1 MTATAAKETR
11 AFQTEVKQL
20 LDLMIHSLY
29 SNKEIFL
36 RELISN
42 ASDAADK
49 LRFEATKDDA
59 LNEGDSDLHV
69 YINVDKEARTITISD
84 NGIGMSRDEVVN
96 NIGTIA
102 RSGTK
107 EFFGQL
113 TGDQEQDAHL
123 IGQFGVGFYSSFL
136 IADRVTLTTRRAGL
150 TKEHG
155 VHWESAGD
163 GEYELDTVEK
173 ETRGTEIVLHLREE
187 ADEYLDD
194 WRLKSIIHKYAD
206 HIPFPIRMMGVP
218 VPAPEGEEEKPAVV
232 ETVNQASALWTRP
245 KSELTDEDYNNF
257 YKHIGHDFEDPMA
270 RLHQKLEGKY
280 EYSLLLYLPKRAP
293 FDLWQAEAKHGVKL
307 YVRRVFIMEAS
318 EDLLPR
324 YLRFVR
330 GVMDTNDLPLNV
342 SREIL
347 QKSPA
352 MDAMK
357 KGATKRVLSMLEDM
371 VKNSPLAD
379 SDVSADVT
387 EAEIVGEE
395 NEESCVDYADF
406 WSQFGNCLK
415 EGIIED
421 DANRDRIAKLLRFST
436 TSSDDQT
443 VSLSDYIERMQ
454 EGQDTIYFITAEN
467 LAAAK
472 HSPHL
477 EVFRKKGIE
486 VVLLHDRIDE
496 WLTSHLSE
504 FDGTKLQSIAKGEL
518 DLSAI
523 GENAEEDK
531 KEHEEKA
538 KAAEPAVEK
547 IKESLGDKVKD
558 VRVTDRLTES
568 PACLVSDQFDMSSN
582 MERILKQAGQD
593 VPDMKPILE
602 INPDH
607 ELIQRLS
614 KMRSK
619 DKINDYASVLFDQAV
634 LAEGALPEG
643 PAGFVRKI
651 NALLKQ

>member
-1 MTATAAKETR
+1 MTATSTKETH

-49 LRFEATKDDA
+49 LRFEATTDDA
-59 LNEGDSDLHV
+59 LFEGDSDLHV
-69 YINVDKEARTITISD
+69 FIDVDKDNRTITVRD
-84 NGIGMSRDEVVN
+84 NGIGMNRDEVID

-113 TGDQEQDAHL
+113 SGDQEKDAHL

-136 IADRVTLTTRRAGL
+136 VADKVTLITRRAGL
-150 TKEHG
+150 EKEHG
-155 VHWESAGD
+155 VRWESTGD
-163 GEYELDTVEK
+163 GEYELETVEK
-173 ETRGTEIVLHLREE
+173 ETRGTEITLHLREE
-187 ADEYLDD
+187 ADEFLDP

-206 HIPFPIRMMGVP
+206 HIPFPIRMMGTP
-218 VPAPEGEEEKPAVV
+218 VPAAEGEEEKPAEI

-257 YKHIGHDFEDPMA
+257 YKHIGHDFEDPLA
-270 RLHQKLEGKY
+270 WLHQKLEGKY
-280 EYSLLLYLPKRAP
+280 EYTLLLYLPRHAP

-347 QKSPA
+347 QQSPA

-357 KGATKRVLSMLEDM
+357 KGATKRVLGMLEDM
-371 VKNSPLAD
+371 AKNAG
-379 SDVSADVT
+379 
-387 EAEIVGEE
+387 EAGEDDTV
-395 NEESCVDYADF
+395 NTDYADF
-406 WSQFGNCLK
+406 WSEFGNCLK

-421 DANRDRIAKLLRFST
+421 FANRERIAKLLRFSST
-436 TSSDDQT
+436 ESDEQS
-443 VSLSDYIERMQ
+443 VSLSQYVERMK
-454 EGQDTIYFITAEN
+454 EGQDTIYFITAET

-486 VVLLHDRIDE
+486 VLLLSDRIDE
-496 WLTSHLSE
+496 WLTSHLTE
-504 FDGTKLQSIAKGEL
+504 FDGKKLQSIAKGEL
-518 DLSAI
+518 DLSGI
-523 GENAEEDK
+523 GENAEEAK
-531 KEHEEKA
+531 KAQEEKA
-538 KAAEPAVEK
+538 KAAEPAVKK
-547 IKESLGDKVKD
+547 IRESLGDKVKD

-607 ELIQRLS
+607 ELVQRLA

-619 DKINDYASVLFDQAV
+619 DKINDFSSILFDQAI
-634 LAEGALPEG
+634 LAEGALPED

-651 NALLKQ
+651 NALLKL

>member
-1 MTATAAKETR
+1 MTASKETHV
-11 AFQTEVKQL
+11 FQTEVKQL

-59 LNEGDSDLHV
+59 LYEGDSDLHV
-69 YINVDKEARTITISD
+69 YIEADKDARTITIRD
-84 NGIGMSRDEVVN
+84 NGIGMNRDEVIA

-113 TGDQEQDAHL
+113 SGDQEQDAHL

-136 IADRVTLTTRRAGL
+136 VADKVVVTTRRAGL
-150 TKEHG
+150 DHADG
-155 VHWESAGD
+155 VRWESTGD
-163 GEYELDTVEK
+163 GEYDIETVDK

-187 ADEYLDD
+187 ADEFLEAF
-194 WRLKSIIHKYAD
+194 RLTSTIHKYAD
-206 HIPFPIRMMGVP
+206 HIPFPIRMLGMPEP
-218 VPAPEGEEEKPAVV
+218 VAEGEEEKPAEI

-245 KSELTDEDYNNF
+245 KAELSDEDYNNF
-257 YKHIGHDFEDPMA
+257 YKHIAHDFEDPLA

-280 EYSLLLYLPKRAP
+280 EYTLLLYLPKRAP

-307 YVRRVFIMEAS
+307 YVRRVFISEAT

-330 GVMDTNDLPLNV
+330 GIMDSNDLPLNV

-347 QKSPA
+347 QQSPA
-352 MDAMK
+352 MSAMK
-357 KGATKRVLSMLEDM
+357 KGATKRILAMFEDM
-371 VKNSPLAD
+371 AKQA
-379 SDVSADVT
+379 SD
-387 EAEIVGEE
+387 E
-395 NEESCVDYADF
+395 NTDYADA
-406 WSQFGNCLK
+406 WKEFGNCLK

-421 DANRDRIAKLLRFST
+421 NANRDRIAKLLRFSST
-436 TSSDDQT
+436 QSDEQSVALET
-443 VSLSDYIERMQ
+443 YVERMV
-454 EGQDTIYFITAEN
+454 ENQDTIYYITADTFS
-467 LAAAK
+467 AAK

-477 EVFRKKGIE
+477 EVCRKKGIE
-486 VVLLHDRIDE
+486 VLLLSDRIDE
-496 WLTSHLSE
+496 WLTSHLTE
-504 FDGTKLQSIAKGEL
+504 FDGKKLQSIAKGEL
-518 DLSAI
+518 DLSKL
-523 GENAEEDK
+523 GDNAEEDK
-531 KEHEEKA
+531 KEHDEAVKSAEPVVEKL
-538 KAAEPAVEK
+538 KAA
-547 IKESLGDKVKD
+547 LGEKVKD

-568 PACLVSDQFDMSSN
+568 PACLVADSFDMSGN

-593 VPDMKPILE
+593 IPSAKPILE
-602 INPDH
+602 INPEH
-607 ELIQRLS
+607 ALIQRLAGLES
-614 KMRSK
+614 ES
-619 DKINDYASVLFDQAV
+619 DVADYADILFDQAM
-634 LAEGALPEG
+634 LAEGALPED

-651 NALLKQ
+651 NALLI

>member
-1 MTATAAKETR
+1 MTATSTKETR

-49 LRFEATKDDA
+49 LRFEATTDDA
-59 LNEGDSDLHV
+59 LFEGDSDLHV
-69 YINVDKEARTITISD
+69 FIDVDKEARTITVRD
-84 NGIGMSRDEVVN
+84 NGIGMSRDEVID

-113 TGDQEQDAHL
+113 SGDQEKDAHL

-136 IADRVTLTTRRAGL
+136 VADKVTLTTRRAGVE
-150 TKEHG
+150 KEHG
-155 VHWESAGD
+155 VRWESVCD
-163 GEYELDTVEK
+163 GEYELETVEK
-173 ETRGTEIVLHLREE
+173 ETRGTEITLHLRED
-187 ADEYLDD
+187 ADEFLDD
-194 WRLKSIIHKYAD
+194 WRLKSIVHKYAD
-206 HIPFPIRMMGVP
+206 HIPFPIRMMGTP
-218 VPAPEGEEEKPAVV
+218 MPAAEGEEEKPAEI

-257 YKHIGHDFEDPMA
+257 YKHIGHDFEDPLA

-280 EYSLLLYLPKRAP
+280 EYTLLLYLPKRAP

-347 QKSPA
+347 QQSPA

-357 KGATKRVLSMLEDM
+357 KGATKRVLSLLEDM
-371 VKNSPLAD
+371 TKQAG
-379 SDVSADVT
+379 
-387 EAEIVGEE
+387 EAGDDDTI
-395 NEESCVDYADF
+395 NTDYADF
-406 WSQFGNCLK
+406 WSEFGNCLK

-421 DANRDRIAKLLRFST
+421 FSNRERIAKLLRFST
-436 TSSDDQT
+436 TESDEQS
-443 VSLSDYIERMQ
+443 VALAEYIGRMK
-454 EGQDTIYFITAEN
+454 EGQDTIYFITAET

-477 EVFRKKGIE
+477 EIFRKKGIE
-486 VVLLHDRIDE
+486 VLLLSDRIDE
-496 WLTSHLSE
+496 WLTSNLTE
-504 FDGTKLQSIAKGEL
+504 FDGKKLQSIAKGEL

-523 GENAEEDK
+523 GENAEEEK
-531 KEHEEKA
+531 KEQEEKA
-538 KAAEPAVEK
+538 KAAGPAVEK

-607 ELIQRLS
+607 ELVQRLA

-619 DKINDYASVLFDQAV
+619 DKINDFSSILFDQAV
-634 LAEGALPEG
+634 LAEGALPED

-651 NALLKQ
+651 NALLIQ